1 MRFFSIFFF
10 HKQGTLNNFL
20 QIRNFHE
27 QSFQVGCDIQ
37 GETISITLLHYIHYA
52 DSNNDR
58 NPFII
63 FDSMIIEQ
71 LSTKQN
77 HDDLQPS
84 QFSPPSSPLPP
95 QSSSPPSSL
104 PPQSSSQPSSIHNL
118 LLDFSIPNIFG
129 ADDFLQHL
137 SFEDRPPYQWLL
149 LASARSGSPVKKK
162 RIVFLFFFP
171 PPSIKEFLLF
181 FFENRYTFLTYIHFS
196 ECFFFLFLNTCIYH
210 LLYFLVSIYIY
221 IYLYIYLS
229 IQTLY
234 FSGT

>member
-1 MRFFSIFFF
+1 MRFFFFS
-10 HKQGTLNNFL
+10 QGTLNNFL

-52 DSNNDR
+52 NSNNDR

-84 QFSPPSSPLPP
+84 QFSQFSLPPSSLPPSSPL
-95 QSSSPPSSL
+95 SPPSSL
-104 PPQSSSQPSSIHNL
+104 PPPSSSSQPSSIHNL

-129 ADDFLQHL
+129 ADDFLQYL

-181 FFENRYTFLTYIHFS
+181 FFEK
-196 ECFFFLFLNTCIYH
+196 
-210 LLYFLVSIYIY
+210 
-221 IYLYIYLS
+221 
-229 IQTLY
+229 
-234 FSGT
+234 